1 MQNHNHV
8 LMSLEMEFKR
18 MDRMFASG
26 EARVFGRDTERIFRE
41 LDVIRRKQID
51 LARDHIA
58 LENITDLPQKQSTLQ
73 QFSENNE
80 IEHGYQ
86 QNLEN
91 FHKKE
96 VGLKNLML
104 KLDDLGASMNR
115 FRELSDPE
123 MHYYNNHGYDSQHRA
138 NAAQFEFMGFD
149 DVESPLSTPR
159 QEHHPAEP
167 LSIDAFAQ
175 SDSQSSS
182 RSNIVMED

>member
-18 MDRMFASG
+18 MDRMFTTG
-26 EARVFGRDTERIFRE
+26 EMRVFGRDTERIFRE

-58 LENITDLPQKQSTLQ
+58 LENITDLPRRQSTLQ
-73 QFSENNE
+73 QFGESNE

-96 VGLKNLML
+96 VDLKSLML
-104 KLDDLGASMNR
+104 KLDDLGACM
-115 FRELSDPE
+115 
-123 MHYYNNHGYDSQHRA
+123 
-138 NAAQFEFMGFD
+138 
-149 DVESPLSTPR
+149 
-159 QEHHPAEP
+159 
-167 LSIDAFAQ
+167 
-175 SDSQSSS
+175 
-182 RSNIVMED
+182 